1 MSEVI
6 QIYILLLLLGGM
18 VFFPAVVAPAIFS
31 SLDIKM
37 SGMVLMRLFPNYYLF
52 IIVLALIA
60 SFLGKL
66 ISVATAACIFIV
78 VTTVL
83 VRQILL
89 PKINQWRDEELSGNL
104 DSAKKFSLSH
114 RLTVILNLL
123 QMALIVYAIGSDLI
137 SI

>member
-37 SGMVLMRLFPNYYLF
+37 SGMVLRRLFPNYYLF

-60 SFLGKL
+60 GFLGKL

-89 PKINQWRDEELSGNL
+89 PKINQWRDEELLGNL

-123 QMALIVYAIGSDLI
+123 QMALIVYAIGSDLL

>member
-37 SGMVLMRLFPNYYLF
+37 SGMVLRRLFPNYYLF

-78 VTTVL
+78 FTTVL

-123 QMALIVYAIGSDLI
+123 QMALIVFAIGSDLI

>member
-6 QIYILLLLLGGM
+6 QNYILLLLLGGM

-31 SLDIKM
+31 SLDIKT
-37 SGMVLMRLFPNYYLF
+37 SGVVLRRLFPNYYLF

-60 SFLGKL
+60 GFLGKL
-66 ISVATAACIFIV
+66 ISIATAACIFIV

-123 QMALIVYAIGSDLI
+123 QMALIVYAIGSDLLFI
-137 SI
+137 

>member
-37 SGMVLMRLFPNYYLF
+37 SGMVLRRLFPNYYLF

-60 SFLGKL
+60 GFLGKL
-66 ISVATAACIFIV
+66 ISIATAACIFIV

-89 PKINQWRDEELSGNL
+89 PKINQWRDEELSGNP

-123 QMALIVYAIGSDLI
+123 LMALIVYAIGSDLI

>member
-37 SGMVLMRLFPNYYLF
+37 SGMVLRRLFPNYYLF

-137 SI
+137 FI

>member
-6 QIYILLLLLGGM
+6 QTYILLLLLGGM
-18 VFFPAVVAPAIFS
+18 IFFPAVVAPAIFS
-31 SLDIKM
+31 SLDIKT
-37 SGMVLMRLFPNYYLF
+37 SGVILRRLFPNYYLF
-52 IIVLALIA
+52 IIVMSVIA
-60 SFLGKL
+60 GFLGK
-66 ISVATAACIFIV
+66 ITSAATAACIFIF

-89 PKINQWRDEELSGNL
+89 PKINQWRDEELGGSL
-104 DSAKKFSLSH
+104 DSAKKFSRSH

-137 SI
+137 VI

>member
-6 QIYILLLLLGGM
+6 QTYILLLLLGGM
-18 VFFPAVVAPAIFS
+18 IFFPAVVAPAIFS
-31 SLDIKM
+31 SLDIKT
-37 SGMVLMRLFPNYYLF
+37 SGVILRRLFPNYYLF
-52 IIVLALIA
+52 IIVMSFIAGFFGKIA
-60 SFLGKL
+60 SA
-66 ISVATAACIFIV
+66 ATAACIFIF

-89 PKINQWRDEELSGNL
+89 PKINQWRDEELGGSL
-104 DSAKKFSLSH
+104 DSAKKFSRSH

-137 SI
+137 VI

>member
-37 SGMVLMRLFPNYYLF
+37 SGVVLRRLFPNYYLF

-60 SFLGKL
+60 GFLGKL

-123 QMALIVYAIGSDLI
+123 QMALIVYAIGSDLL

>member
-6 QIYILLLLLGGM
+6 QTYILLLLLGGM

-37 SGMVLMRLFPNYYLF
+37 SGMVLRRLFPNYYLF

-123 QMALIVYAIGSDLI
+123 QMALIVYAIGSDLL

>member
-6 QIYILLLLLGGM
+6 QTYILLLLLGGM

-37 SGMVLMRLFPNYYLF
+37 SGVVLRRLFPNYYLF
-52 IIVLALIA
+52 IIVLSLIA
-60 SFLGKL
+60 GFLGKL
-66 ISVATAACIFIV
+66 ASVATAACFFIF
-78 VTTVL
+78 VTTAL

-89 PKINQWRDEELSGNL
+89 PKINQWRDEELAGNL
-104 DSAKKFSLSH
+104 NSAKKFSLSH

-123 QMALIVYAIGSDLI
+123 QMALIVYAIGSDFI
-137 SI
+137 FI

>member
-31 SLDIKM
+31 SLDIKT
-37 SGMVLMRLFPNYYLF
+37 SGAVLRRLFPNYYLF

-60 SFLGKL
+60 GFLGKL
-66 ISVATAACIFIV
+66 ISIATAACIFIV

>member
-1 MSEVI
+1 MGEVI
-6 QIYILLLLLGGM
+6 QTYILLLLLGGM

-31 SLDIKM
+31 SLDIKT
-37 SGMVLMRLFPNYYLF
+37 SGVVLRRLFPNYYLF

-60 SFLGKL
+60 GFLGKL

>member
-37 SGMVLMRLFPNYYLF
+37 SGMVLRRLFPNYYLF

-66 ISVATAACIFIV
+66 ITVATAACIFIV

-89 PKINQWRDEELSGNL
+89 PKINQWRDEELAGNL

-123 QMALIVYAIGSDLI
+123 QMALIVYAIGSDLL

>member
-18 VFFPAVVAPAIFS
+18 VFFPAGVAPAIFS
-31 SLDIKM
+31 SLDIKT
-37 SGMVLMRLFPNYYLF
+37 SGVVLRRLFPNYYLF

-60 SFLGKL
+60 GFLGKL

-123 QMALIVYAIGSDLI
+123 QMALIVYAIGSDLLPI
-137 SI
+137 

>member
-1 MSEVI
+1 
-6 QIYILLLLLGGM
+6 
-18 VFFPAVVAPAIFS
+18 
-31 SLDIKM
+31 LDIKM
-37 SGMVLMRLFPNYYLF
+37 SGMVLRRLFPNYYLF

-66 ISVATAACIFIV
+66 ISAATAACIFIV

-104 DSAKKFSLSH
+104 DSAKKFSLFH

-123 QMALIVYAIGSDLI
+123 QMALIVYAIGSDLL

>member
-18 VFFPAVVAPAIFS
+18 VFFPTVVAPAIFS
-31 SLDIKM
+31 SLDIKT
-37 SGMVLMRLFPNYYLF
+37 SGVVLRRLFPNYYLF

-60 SFLGKL
+60 VFLGKL

-123 QMALIVYAIGSDLI
+123 QMALIVYAIGSDLL

>member
-6 QIYILLLLLGGM
+6 QTYILLLLLGGM

-31 SLDIKM
+31 SLDIKT
-37 SGMVLMRLFPNYYLF
+37 SGMVLRRLFPNYYLF
-52 IIVLALIA
+52 IIFLSLIA
-60 SFLGKL
+60 GFLGKL
-66 ISVATAACIFIV
+66 TSATTAACIFIFI
-78 VTTVL
+78 TTAF

-89 PKINQWRDEELSGNL
+89 PKINQWRDEELAGNL
-104 DSAKKFSLSH
+104 DSGKKFSLSH

-137 SI
+137 FI

>member
-37 SGMVLMRLFPNYYLF
+37 SGMVLRRLFPNYYLF

-60 SFLGKL
+60 VFLGKL

-123 QMALIVYAIGSDLI
+123 QMALIVYAIGSDLL

>member
-31 SLDIKM
+31 SLDIKT
-37 SGMVLMRLFPNYYLF
+37 SGAVLRRLFPNYYLF

-60 SFLGKL
+60 GFLGKL
-66 ISVATAACIFIV
+66 ISLATAACIFIV
-78 VTTVL
+78 ITTVL

>member
-6 QIYILLLLLGGM
+6 QIYTLLLLLGGM

-31 SLDIKM
+31 SLDIKT
-37 SGMVLMRLFPNYYLF
+37 SGAVLRRLFPNYYLF
-52 IIVLALIA
+52 IIVLAVIA
-60 SFLGKL
+60 GFLGKL

>member
-31 SLDIKM
+31 SLDIKT
-37 SGMVLMRLFPNYYLF
+37 SGVILRRLFPNYYLF

-60 SFLGKL
+60 GFLGKL
-66 ISVATAACIFIV
+66 ISIATAACIFIV

-137 SI
+137 PI

>member
-37 SGMVLMRLFPNYYLF
+37 SGMVLRRLFPNYYLF

-123 QMALIVYAIGSDLI
+123 QMALIGYAIGSDLL

>member
-6 QIYILLLLLGGM
+6 QTYILLLLLGGM
-18 VFFPAVVAPAIFS
+18 IFFPAVVAPAIFS
-31 SLDIKM
+31 SLDIKT
-37 SGMVLMRLFPNYYLF
+37 SGVVLRRLFPNYYLF
-52 IIVLALIA
+52 IIVLSLIA
-60 SFLGKL
+60 GFLGKL
-66 ISVATAACIFIV
+66 ASIATAACVFIF
-78 VTTVL
+78 VTTFI

-123 QMALIVYAIGSDLI
+123 QMK
-137 SI
+137 

>member
-37 SGMVLMRLFPNYYLF
+37 SGMVLRRLFPNYYLF

-78 VTTVL
+78 FTTVL

-123 QMALIVYAIGSDLI
+123 QMALIVYAIGSDLL

>member
-37 SGMVLMRLFPNYYLF
+37 SGMVLRRLFPNYYLF

-60 SFLGKL
+60 GFLGKL

-104 DSAKKFSLSH
+104 DSAKKFSRSH

-123 QMALIVYAIGSDLI
+123 QMALIVYTIGSDLI

>member
-37 SGMVLMRLFPNYYLF
+37 SGMVLRRLFPNYYLF

-78 VTTVL
+78 FTTVL

-137 SI
+137 FI

>member
-6 QIYILLLLLGGM
+6 QSYILLLLLGGM

-37 SGMVLMRLFPNYYLF
+37 SGMVLRRLFPNYYLF

-60 SFLGKL
+60 GFLGKL

>member
-31 SLDIKM
+31 SLDVKT
-37 SGMVLMRLFPNYYLF
+37 SGVVLRRLFPNYYLF
-52 IIVLALIA
+52 INVLALIA
-60 SFLGKL
+60 GFLGKL
-66 ISVATAACIFIV
+66 ISIATAACIFIV

-104 DSAKKFSLSH
+104 DSAKKFSLFQ

>member
-37 SGMVLMRLFPNYYLF
+37 SGMVLRRLFPNYYLF

>member
-37 SGMVLMRLFPNYYLF
+37 SGMVLRRLFPNYYLF

-137 SI
+137 SK